1 MIILIGGKYT
11 STYVNMRA
19 VSYLLD
25 TNVWSVYAGDNAEY
39 AIGGPTIELLFKS
52 INEKNRT
59 NYVAQATSE
68 IGYEIGDGTV
78 TDSGRLNLVKVG
90 IPYIVENNSDYS
102 STKANET
109 WIASPS
115 AFDYYGGCLFAINDL
130 GATGTI
136 FCEDY
141 EYGTYNSGIRP
152 VVCLNADTKLQ
163 DNGDGTYTIL

>member
-11 STYVNMRA
+11 STYVNMQA

-59 NYVAQATSE
+59 NYVARATSR
-68 IGYEIGDGTV
+68 IGYEIGNGTV
-78 TDSGRLNLVKVG
+78 TDSERLNLVNVG
-90 IPYIVENNSDYS
+90 VPYIVEDNSNYS
-102 STKANET
+102 PSKANET

-115 AFDYYGGCLFAINDL
+115 AVDYYGGCLFAINDL
-130 GATGTI
+130 GGTI

-141 EYGTYNSGIRP
+141 AYGTYNPGIRP

-163 DNGDGTYTIL
+163 DNGDGTYTIQ